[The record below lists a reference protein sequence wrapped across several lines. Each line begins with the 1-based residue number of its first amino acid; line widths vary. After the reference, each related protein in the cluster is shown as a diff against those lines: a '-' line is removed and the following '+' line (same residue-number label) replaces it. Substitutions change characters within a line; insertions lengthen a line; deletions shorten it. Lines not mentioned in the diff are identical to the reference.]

1 MEGVEN
7 NLQKFYIYF
16 VVRYLSATY
25 EKQVQWKVE
34 KPRQS

>member
-7 NLQKFYIYF
+7 NLQKFYINF
-16 VVRYLSATY
+16 VVRYPSVTY
-25 EKQVQWKVE
+25 KKQVPWKVE

>member
-7 NLQKFYIYF
+7 NLQKFYINF
-16 VVRYLSATY
+16 VVCYFSATY
-25 EKQVQWKVE
+25 EKQVLWKVE

>member
-7 NLQKFYIYF
+7 NLQKFYINF
-16 VVRYLSATY
+16 VVSYPSVTY
-25 EKQVQWKVE
+25 KKQVPWKGE